1 LKKFWSL
8 FRMQLNVHFG
18 FSALKYRYLVARKRV
33 WEPLLIIFA
42 LLSLLPVAKSY
53 WGFLVE
59 LFFALKMANQEFL
72 LVAAGV
78 LTGQLVVLILG
89 LFYVMSA
96 FYYSRDLD
104 RLIALPLSPGS
115 IIAAKFGVIVVS
127 EWLTMI
133 PVVLPMLLAV
143 GMYGTYGLGYWLR
156 AGVAYLMLPVIP
168 LALVAV
174 VTMLLARATN
184 LPRRRELFRVAAG
197 VIVVLVALGI
207 NLFVNTRL
215 ASDPEAVE
223 QLLAQSQ
230 GLVQLVGER
239 FPPALWLT
247 WAIAGQGLLGGWLQ
261 LTFVAA
267 LSLGAVWVLS
277 RFAQGLFLSGYLH
290 PGSGPSTSTER
301 EKAGALGPAASGV
314 VPADFTASTSL
325 VALFKREWL
334 LLLRT
339 PIWMFNV
346 VGGLIVPLVI
356 IPIIFFTQEGVGEL
370 LRASVFET
378 ARAQNLVLVIAG
390 GIALFIVGAT
400 SMAGSAVSREG
411 RFVWISK
418 SIPVEASEQLLAK
431 GLHTLAFG
439 VPVILLFSIGAYL
452 MLSLRLL
459 LICGVVVVGVLG
471 GVLVT
476 ALGLLVDMYR
486 PNLDWS
492 DPQRAMKSNLNPL
505 ISLAAAAVIYG
516 APTAL
521 LIRLLGDASP
531 LLAAGLLSV
540 WLVLAIGATAQYV
553 RQHAAGCYLAM
564 GD

>member
-1 LKKFWSL
+1 LRKFWSL
-8 FRMQLNVHFG
+8 FRMQLNVYFG
-18 FSALKYRYLVARKRV
+18 FSALKYRCLVARKRV

-42 LLSLLPVAKSY
+42 LLSLLPVAKPY

-78 LTGQLVVLILG
+78 LAGQLVVLILG

-104 RLIALPLSPGS
+104 RLIPLPLSPGS

-133 PVVLPMLLAV
+133 PIVLPMLLVV

-156 AGVAYLMLPVIP
+156 AGVAYLVLPVIP

-197 VIVVLVALGI
+197 VIVVLVAVGL
-207 NLFVNTRL
+207 NLFISIH

-223 QLLAQSQ
+223 RLFAQSQ
-230 GLVQLVGER
+230 GLVQIVGQR
-239 FPPALWLT
+239 FPPALWIT
-247 WAIAGQGLLGGWLQ
+247 WAIAGEGLLGGWLH
-261 LTFVAA
+261 LAFVAA

-290 PGSGPSTSTER
+290 PGSGPSTSIEGET
-301 EKAGALGPAASGV
+301 AGVGGPPAGGV
-314 VPADFTASTSL
+314 VPADFAASTS
-325 VALFKREWL
+325 VRALFKREWL

-346 VGGLIVPLVI
+346 VGGLVVPLVI
-356 IPIIFFTQEGVGEL
+356 IPIVLLTQEGMAEL
-370 LRASVFET
+370 LTSSVFQS
-378 ARAQNLVLVIAG
+378 ARVQNLVLVIAG
-390 GIALFIVGAT
+390 GIALFLIGAT
-400 SMAGSAVSREG
+400 SIAGSGVSREG

-431 GLHTLAFG
+431 GLHALAFG
-439 VPVILLFSIGAYL
+439 VPVVAIYSIGAYL
-452 MLSLRLL
+452 ALPLSLSLMT
-459 LICGVVVVGVLG
+459 GTVVVGVLG
-471 GVLVT
+471 GTLVT

-486 PNLDWS
+486 PHLDWN
-492 DPQRAMKSNLNPL
+492 DPQRAMKSNVNPL
-505 ISLAAAAVIYG
+505 ISLVAAAVVYV
-516 APTAL
+516 APAAL
-521 LIRLLGDASP
+521 LIKLLGDTSP
-531 LLAAGLLSV
+531 LLVAGLLSV
-540 WLVLAIGATAQYV
+540 WLVLAIGVTAQFI
-553 RQHAAGCYLAM
+553 RQHAARCYLAM